1 MLSSLLEREW
11 AMVCAVAIERAG
23 RTGESFVLVTNGMS
37 THEREEYQQRS
48 NKISKKS
55 RLTSMSV
62 GPRQRAIVVRAGAH
76 DCAA

>member
-11 AMVCAVAIERAG
+11 AIVCAVVIERAG
-23 RTGESFVLVTNGMS
+23 RIGGSFILVTNGMS

-55 RLTSMSV
+55 ATYIDVRWPSPE
-62 GPRQRAIVVRAGAH
+62 GDRRQSWSS
-76 DCAA
+76 